1 MLVSLLGWLHTFIS
15 QIYLFI
21 TAVVSAAGPGSG
33 SGAAEVQVL
42 SSDAVATSSGS
53 PLLRLLWSPESVFL
67 FVVVVCFS

>member
-1 MLVSLLGWLHTFIS
+1 MFVVGFSSGLATFS

-33 SGAAEVQVL
+33 SGTAEVQVL
-42 SSDAVATSSGS
+42 SSDAIVTSSGS
-53 PLLRLLWSPESVFL
+53 PLRLLWSPESVFL

>member
-1 MLVSLLGWLHTFIS
+1 MFVVLVSLLGWLHTFS

-42 SSDAVATSSGS
+42 SSDAIVTSSGS
-53 PLLRLLWSPESVFL
+53 PLRLLCSPESVFL
-67 FVVVVCFS
+67 FVVV

>member
-1 MLVSLLGWLHTFIS
+1 MFVVGFSSGLATYIVFS

-42 SSDAVATSSGS
+42 SSDAIVTSSGS
-53 PLLRLLWSPESVFL
+53 PLRLLWSPESVFL
-67 FVVVVCFS
+67 FVVV

>member
-42 SSDAVATSSGS
+42 SSDAIVTSSGS
-53 PLLRLLWSPESVFL
+53 PLRLLCSPESVFL
-67 FVVVVCFS
+67 FVVV

>member
-1 MLVSLLGWLHTFIS
+1 MLVSLLGWLHTFS

-42 SSDAVATSSGS
+42 SSDAIVTSSGS
-53 PLLRLLWSPESVFL
+53 PLRLLWSPESVFL